1 VKDATVQYYTMQP
14 TEVSEN
20 LKNWAINNVFLN
32 LSLSIS
38 LDSVQIKVLY
48 EA

>member
-1 VKDATVQYYTMQP
+1 MKDATVQHYTMQP
-14 TEVSEN
+14 TAVREN
-20 LKNWAINNVFLN
+20 LKNWAINNVFVN
-32 LSLSIS
+32 LILSIS